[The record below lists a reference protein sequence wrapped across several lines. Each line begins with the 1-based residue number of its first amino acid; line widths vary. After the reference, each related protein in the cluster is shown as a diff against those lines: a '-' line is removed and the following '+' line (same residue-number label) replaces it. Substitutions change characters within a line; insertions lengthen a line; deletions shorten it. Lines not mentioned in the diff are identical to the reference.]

1 MQDLATKF
9 ANLTIQSDFI
19 FKKVMSRKRICKHL
33 LEELLQIEIAD
44 INYIEAEKTIDP
56 DYSSRGIRLDIIVA
70 DDKNTHYNLE
80 MQVKNN
86 KNPDTDTY
94 VLPKRSRYYQALLDF
109 DLLQK
114 GQPYD
119 LLPPT
124 FIIFICVFDF
134 FEQDNYVYTFKKCC
148 LENRELE
155 LPDEATTMILNT
167 KGTHGDISKDIKSFY
182 DYVNN
187 HIVTTDFTKQIDDE
201 ISYLKLDTKVRR
213 EYMLME
219 ARLLDE
225 RREGEAVGIAKG
237 KEIGFPGTGERTFWD
252 SGNAGAAAA
261 NNVLTEKSTDMVK
274 SGTYSAKLTSKLC
287 GMLGFNKFAAG
298 NLFAGTYVK
307 TDGTDG
313 VLSFGR
319 EYDGSHP
326 TKMRV
331 HVNYRP
337 APGSG
342 EGANSSYIG
351 NGVSDQA
358 QIYVALS
365 TEPVSI
371 ETKKAAKLFNKD
383 DACILAYGERTF
395 DTAFGPDG
403 ALEQVDI
410 PFEYYEKAK
419 TTGAKYLIIVC
430 SASKFGDYFSGGPG
444 SVMYLDDFEL
454 VYEQ

>member
-56 DYSSRGIRLDIIVA
+56 NYTSHGIRLDIIVA

-86 KNPDTDTY
+86 KNPDTNTH

-109 DLLQK
+109 DLLQA

-124 FIIFICVFDF
+124 YIIFICVFDF
-134 FEQDNYVYTFKKCC
+134 FEHGNYVYTFKKCC

-213 EYMLME
+213 EFMLME

-225 RREGEAVGIAKG
+225 RREGIAEGKDIGFAEGKDVGLVEGEAMGIAKG
-237 KEIGFPGTGERTFWD
+237 EANANIATAKRMLTKGCYSPEVIAELTNLSLADVEKLKEE
-252 SGNAGAAAA
+252 S
-261 NNVLTEKSTDMVK
+261 
-274 SGTYSAKLTSKLC
+274 
-287 GMLGFNKFAAG
+287 
-298 NLFAGTYVK
+298 
-307 TDGTDG
+307 
-313 VLSFGR
+313 
-319 EYDGSHP
+319 
-326 TKMRV
+326 
-331 HVNYRP
+331 
-337 APGSG
+337 
-342 EGANSSYIG
+342 
-351 NGVSDQA
+351 
-358 QIYVALS
+358 
-365 TEPVSI
+365 
-371 ETKKAAKLFNKD
+371 
-383 DACILAYGERTF
+383 
-395 DTAFGPDG
+395 
-403 ALEQVDI
+403 
-410 PFEYYEKAK
+410 
-419 TTGAKYLIIVC
+419 
-430 SASKFGDYFSGGPG
+430 
-444 SVMYLDDFEL
+444 
-454 VYEQ
+454 

>member
-1 MQDLATKF
+1 MQDLLTKF

-44 INYIEAEKTIDP
+44 IKYLEAEKTLEP
-56 DYSSRGIRLDIIVA
+56 EYTSRGIRLDIIVA

-94 VLPKRSRYYQALLDF
+94 VLPKRSRYYQALLDI

-134 FEQDNYVYTFKKCC
+134 FEHGNYVYTFKKCC

-213 EYMLME
+213 EFMLME

-225 RREGEAVGIAKG
+225 RREGKAEGIAEG
-237 KEIGFPGTGERTFWD
+237 KEIGLAEGEA
-252 SGNAGAAAA
+252 NANIATAKRMLDKGCYSPEVIAE
-261 NNVLTEKSTDMVK
+261 LTNLSLADVEKLK
-274 SGTYSAKLTSKLC
+274 
-287 GMLGFNKFAAG
+287 
-298 NLFAGTYVK
+298 
-307 TDGTDG
+307 
-313 VLSFGR
+313 
-319 EYDGSHP
+319 
-326 TKMRV
+326 
-331 HVNYRP
+331 
-337 APGSG
+337 
-342 EGANSSYIG
+342 
-351 NGVSDQA
+351 
-358 QIYVALS
+358 
-365 TEPVSI
+365 
-371 ETKKAAKLFNKD
+371 
-383 DACILAYGERTF
+383 
-395 DTAFGPDG
+395 
-403 ALEQVDI
+403 
-410 PFEYYEKAK
+410 
-419 TTGAKYLIIVC
+419 
-430 SASKFGDYFSGGPG
+430 
-444 SVMYLDDFEL
+444 
-454 VYEQ
+454 